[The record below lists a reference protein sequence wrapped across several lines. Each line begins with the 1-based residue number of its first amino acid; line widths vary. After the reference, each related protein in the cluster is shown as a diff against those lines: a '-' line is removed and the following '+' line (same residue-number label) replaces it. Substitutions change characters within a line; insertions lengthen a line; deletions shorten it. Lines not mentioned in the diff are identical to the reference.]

1 MTFKTLFLILRGR
14 LGLIMLIFS
23 LTVGA
28 TLGASLLLPAKFK
41 AAADVVVDTSTP
53 DPVAGTQMPGMLS
66 PNYVATQTDIIHS
79 HNVALRVVDKL
90 DLRNKASAETI
101 REWRKKTDGRGDIG
115 DWLADGL
122 LNNLDV
128 QPGRDSNVIAI
139 TYQAT
144 NAQFA
149 ADVANTFAQ
158 EYIQVKL
165 ELMVQ
170 PARQSSQFFDTQ
182 LKGLRDQVEQ
192 AQARLSEYQ
201 REQGITSSDDRLDVE
216 QTRLEGLSNQLIGV
230 QGQAYDSQARVTQA
244 GTASEVNDNM
254 PEVLSNLL
262 IQQLKTL
269 IAESE
274 SKLTKLSNNV
284 GTEHPQYQSA
294 LKELNDLK
302 HRLAVETNRIV
313 SGILSTAVAVQEREA
328 ATRAALEA
336 QRGKLLSMKKKQY
349 ERAVLQRD
357 VENAQHAY
365 DFAMER
371 AARTDMQSQL
381 NQTNIAV
388 FNPAVAPIEPD
399 SPKLM
404 RNLALSILLGAML
417 AIGAAIF
424 SEILRRIVRSP
435 EDIETELGVTVF
447 GVLGRSIP
455 LRHGRRQVIQ
465 TRSADPALSLAR
477 EIQQ

>member
-28 TLGASLLLPAKFK
+28 TLGASLPLPAPPP
-41 AAADVVVDTSTP
+41 AAADAAADTSTP

-90 DLRNKASAETI
+90 DLRNKASAETK
-101 REWRKKTDGRGDIG
+101 REWRKNTDGRGDIG

-182 LKGLRDQVEQ
+182 FFGLRDLVEL

-201 REQGITSSDDRLDVE
+201 REQGISSSVDRVDVV

-244 GTASEVNDNM
+244 GTASEVNDYM

-269 IAESE
+269 ITEN
-274 SKLTKLSNNV
+274 KTKQTKLSN
-284 GTEHPQYQSA
+284 
-294 LKELNDLK
+294 
-302 HRLAVETNRIV
+302 
-313 SGILSTAVAVQEREA
+313 
-328 ATRAALEA
+328 
-336 QRGKLLSMKKKQY
+336 
-349 ERAVLQRD
+349 
-357 VENAQHAY
+357 
-365 DFAMER
+365 
-371 AARTDMQSQL
+371 
-381 NQTNIAV
+381 
-388 FNPAVAPIEPD
+388 
-399 SPKLM
+399 
-404 RNLALSILLGAML
+404 
-417 AIGAAIF
+417 
-424 SEILRRIVRSP
+424 
-435 EDIETELGVTVF
+435 
-447 GVLGRSIP
+447 
-455 LRHGRRQVIQ
+455 
-465 TRSADPALSLAR
+465 
-477 EIQQ
+477 

>member
-1 MTFKTLFLILRGR
+1 MTFKTLFLILRGW

-284 GTEHPQYQSA
+284 APNTRSTKSH
-294 LKELNDLK
+294 LKN
-302 HRLAVETNRIV
+302 
-313 SGILSTAVAVQEREA
+313 STI
-328 ATRAALEA
+328 
-336 QRGKLLSMKKKQY
+336 SC
-349 ERAVLQRD
+349 
-357 VENAQHAY
+357 
-365 DFAMER
+365 
-371 AARTDMQSQL
+371 TDSL
-381 NQTNIAV
+381 WK
-388 FNPAVAPIEPD
+388 PIE
-399 SPKLM
+399 S
-404 RNLALSILLGAML
+404 
-417 AIGAAIF
+417 
-424 SEILRRIVRSP
+424 
-435 EDIETELGVTVF
+435 
-447 GVLGRSIP
+447 
-455 LRHGRRQVIQ
+455 
-465 TRSADPALSLAR
+465 
-477 EIQQ
+477 